1 MLCPASQGCQSV
13 GRRSGK
19 TPVQDNS
26 DGKVYDARQSVT
38 RPLPFDPVPRDRRVD
53 RPAGRF
59 TNSNT
64 KARTCAAE
72 TRRVARGMRSE
83 RGGCPPPS
91 VCMRVLR
98 QVVTERGK
106 YHVVDRVSCRGT
118 GACSVHSGP
127 GIPDYV
133 GILRTPLEA
142 ALRSIVEA
150 IPEAEGA
157 LNDVPSVA
165 VAIGKRI
172 GDETIGAQHGR
183 GVDGSCGSR
192 QRQRLNGATVVPAE
206 IAAVTF
212 LAALPAAGVFTAHVC
227 VNIQLRR
234 WVEFQRPERLV
245 AAEQCQRTVWARGGV
260 REARCAVTA
269 DAVAA
274 ENVEA
279 DIEVFAERC
288 ACVYA
293 NTATDAGAIKGTR
306 SGVC

>member
-1 MLCPASQGCQSV
+1 MPGEPRMSIGWKTQRQNAS
-13 GRRSGK
+13 
-19 TPVQDNS
+19 
-26 DGKVYDARQSVT
+26 ARQQRRQSLR
-38 RPLPFDPVPRDRRVD
+38 RPPISHATATLRSCV
-53 RPAGRF
+53 AG
-59 TNSNT
+59 S
-64 KARTCAAE
+64 KSGSPCRTVHKFKYKGKDLRCGD
-72 TRRVARGMRSE
+72 TQGARGMRSE

-165 VAIGKRI
+165 VAIGKRV

-212 LAALPAAGVFTAHVC
+212 LAVLPAAGVFTAHVG

-234 WVEFQRPERLV
+234 WVEF
-245 AAEQCQRTVWARGGV
+245 
-260 REARCAVTA
+260 
-269 DAVAA
+269 
-274 ENVEA
+274 
-279 DIEVFAERC
+279 
-288 ACVYA
+288 
-293 NTATDAGAIKGTR
+293 
-306 SGVC
+306 